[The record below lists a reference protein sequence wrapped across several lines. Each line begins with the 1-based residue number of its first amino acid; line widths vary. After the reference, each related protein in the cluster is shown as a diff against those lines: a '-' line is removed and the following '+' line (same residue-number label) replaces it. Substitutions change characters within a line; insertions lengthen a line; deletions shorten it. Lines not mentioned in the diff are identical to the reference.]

1 MMSIFD
7 PEVTK
12 LRIRIPSHRR
22 TLGDAARL
30 ERDVLLILRD
40 VFPEADEWI
49 GTGQKHKPV
58 AIDFDNEAAFIET
71 IVKLRQ
77 CSPRS
82 DFPDPESLFYTA
94 ESIPN
99 LLTTQNGYYTPN
111 PRKPLRPHPDESVSW
126 SVSFALGRSLG
137 IYEHVIIN
145 FPYAIAQSK
154 TETARARVLM
164 ERLVERLDPEDAR
177 FAIIHFDKAFW
188 ETHHRIGWLTYF
200 SQAPLVDHLRGDSRA
215 ALFGKGIILQ
225 LSDDPADMMNDE
237 FVRKSFEF
245 AQTLV
250 PHWPQQLAN

>member
-1 MMSIFD
+1 MSIFD

-30 ERDVLLILRD
+30 ERDVLLILRE
-40 VFPEADEWI
+40 VFPEAGEWI
-49 GTGQKHKPV
+49 GTGQKRKPV
-58 AIDFDNEAAFIET
+58 AIDFDDEAAFTDT

-82 DFPDPESLFYTA
+82 NFPDPDSLFYTA

-111 PRKPLRPHPDESVSW
+111 PRKPLRPHPKDSISW
-126 SVSFALGRSLG
+126 SVRFSLG
-137 IYEHVIIN
+137 FRPGSYEHVEIR

-177 FAIIHFDKAFW
+177 FAVVNFDKPFW
-188 ETHHRIGWLTYF
+188 KVQHRIGWLTYF
-200 SQAPLVDHLRGDSRA
+200 SQAPLVDHLRGDPRA

-237 FVRKSFEF
+237 FVAQSFAF
-245 AQTLV
+245 AQALI
-250 PHWPQQLAN
+250 PFWPQQLAN